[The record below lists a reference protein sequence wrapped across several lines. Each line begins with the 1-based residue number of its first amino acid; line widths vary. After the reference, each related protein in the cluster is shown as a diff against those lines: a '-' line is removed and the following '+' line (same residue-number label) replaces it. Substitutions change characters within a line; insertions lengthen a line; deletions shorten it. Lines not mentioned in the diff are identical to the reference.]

1 MNSNQKNT
9 LKLSPTKSRPLLGLT
24 LLLVEDSRFTCE
36 AVRMMCQ
43 LSGARLRRADC
54 LKSAERHLVVYRP
67 SVVIVDIGLP
77 DGSGLNLIR
86 KLHHESPRIPM
97 ILGTSGDELMHHS
110 ARKAGADGFLT
121 KPIESLAAF
130 QNTLLSNLP
139 ASQRI
144 PGPRA
149 LTEDIIIPTSI
160 AYCDDL
166 RHASRILNQEHTQ
179 SKDYIFNFLEGLCKS
194 TGDSEIVA
202 VLKEKDINGLK
213 SKIDDRITEIS
224 NNQSVGSDETL
235 TKAVRLPKRSFCSP
249 S

>member
-1 MNSNQKNT
+1 M
-9 LKLSPTKSRPLLGLT
+9 
-24 LLLVEDSRFTCE
+24 
-36 AVRMMCQ
+36 
-43 LSGARLRRADC
+43 
-54 LKSAERHLVVYRP
+54 VYRP

-86 KLHHESPRIPM
+86 KLHHETPRIPM

-110 ARKAGADGFLT
+110 ARKAGANGFLT

-130 QNTLLSNLP
+130 QTTLLSNLS
-139 ASQRI
+139 ADQRVS
-144 PGPRA
+144 GPRA

>member
-1 MNSNQKNT
+1 
-9 LKLSPTKSRPLLGLT
+9 
-24 LLLVEDSRFTCE
+24 
-36 AVRMMCQ
+36 
-43 LSGARLRRADC
+43 
-54 LKSAERHLVVYRP
+54 
-67 SVVIVDIGLP
+67 
-77 DGSGLNLIR
+77 
-86 KLHHESPRIPM
+86 M

-110 ARKAGADGFLT
+110 ARKAGDNVFLT
-121 KPIESLAAF
+121 KPIESFAAF
-130 QNTLLSNLP
+130 QTTLLSNLS
-139 ASQRI
+139 ADQRNS
-144 PGPRA
+144 GPRA

-160 AYCDDL
+160 TYCDDL
-166 RHASRILNQEHTQ
+166 RHASRILNQEPTQ

-224 NNQSVGSDETL
+224 NNQSVGSDEAL

>member
-9 LKLSPTKSRPLLGLT
+9 LKLYPTKSRPLLGLT

-43 LSGARLRRADC
+43 RSGARLRRADC
-54 LKSAERHLVVYRP
+54 LKSAERHLLVYRP

-86 KLHHESPRIPM
+86 KLHHETPRIPM

-110 ARKAGADGFLT
+110 ARKAGANG
-121 KPIESLAAF
+121 
-130 QNTLLSNLP
+130 
-139 ASQRI
+139 
-144 PGPRA
+144 
-149 LTEDIIIPTSI
+149 
-160 AYCDDL
+160 
-166 RHASRILNQEHTQ
+166 
-179 SKDYIFNFLEGLCKS
+179 FLEGLCKS